1 MKLNFEKLKKLENN
15 SKNNPIYLTTIQSMI
30 QVLLSSD
37 DMSST
42 YRNNYLLAINSL
54 SELGILETDA
64 KPPVVQL
71 NS

>member
-42 YRNNYLLAINSL
+42 YRNNYLLVINSL
-54 SELGILETDA
+54 SELGILELEV
-64 KPPVVQL
+64 KSPGIQL